1 VSVGY
6 FFVTI
11 YYIIKWSNNLMRG
24 ENLQAI
30 WDALPED
37 HKQVIQ
43 ARKNAILSEFGTEDP
58 ATINKTRR
66 KSPRR

>member
-1 VSVGY
+1 
-6 FFVTI
+6 
-11 YYIIKWSNNLMRG
+11 MRG

>member
-1 VSVGY
+1 M
-6 FFVTI
+6 
-11 YYIIKWSNNLMRG
+11 LG

-43 ARKNAILSEFGTEDP
+43 VRKDAILNGFGTEEY